1 MPRELIILI
10 IVIFVIS
17 QILGRVK
24 RSQQKEQ
31 RKREPLVKIPIRLPW
46 EFETAEETPVPEK
59 QVKVKMPTDQP
70 GKADD
75 EFSGDEHIAVSDE
88 ESFSDE
94 TAAQARPSEPKSE
107 KPSVPPGHKPAQI
120 AGIPINTKTIS
131 QGIIISE
138 ILRRPRF

>member
-1 MPRELIILI
+1 MQRLIILI
-10 IVIFVIS
+10 IVIFAIS
-17 QILGRVK
+17 QIIGRIK

-31 RKREPLVKIPIRLPW
+31 PKREPLVKTPIRLPW
-46 EFETAEETPVPEK
+46 EFETAEETPAPEK
-59 QVKVKMPTDQP
+59 RVEIKMPREQP
-70 GKADD
+70 RKADD

-88 ESFSDE
+88 ESFSDK

-107 KPSVPPGHKPAQI
+107 KPSVPSGHKPAQI

>member
-1 MPRELIILI
+1 MQRLIISI
-10 IVIFVIS
+10 IIIFAIS
-17 QILGRVK
+17 QIIGRVK
-24 RSQQKEQ
+24 RSQQKDQ
-31 RKREPLVKIPIRLPW
+31 RKREPLVKTPIRLPW
-46 EFETAEETPVPEK
+46 EFETAEEIPTPEK
-59 QVKVKMPTDQP
+59 QVEVKIPREQP
-70 GKADD
+70 RKADD

-94 TAAQARPSEPKSE
+94 TAAQARPS
-107 KPSVPPGHKPAQI
+107 VPPGRKPAQI

>member
-1 MPRELIILI
+1 MQRLLILI
-10 IVIFVIS
+10 IVIFAIS
-17 QILGRVK
+17 QIIGRVK
-24 RSQQKEQ
+24 RSQQQ
-31 RKREPLVKIPIRLPW
+31 DKREKRPPARIPIKLPW
-46 EFETAEETPVPEK
+46 EFETEEEIPLPERQAE
-59 QVKVKMPTDQP
+59 VKMPREQP
-70 GKADD
+70 KKADD
-75 EFSGDEHIAVSDE
+75 EFSGDEHIISSDE

-107 KPSVPPGHKPAQI
+107 KPSVPPGRKPAQI